1 MNCVFCQ
8 IVSGEIPSYK
18 IYEDENVIAILDISQ
33 ATKGHT
39 LIIAKEHY
47 KNLYDIDEV
56 LAGNIFKV
64 VPKIANAI
72 KKAFNPIGLNVL
84 VNTEKPLQ
92 TVFHFHMHLIP
103 RYYLDGVDIDFINN
117 QGNTSKDQYE
127 EIKNELIKQ
136 LNEQK

>member
-1 MNCVFCQ
+1 MNCVFCS
-8 IVSGEIPSYK
+8 IVDGEIPSYK

-39 LIIAKEHY
+39 IIISKKHY
-47 KNLYDIDEV
+47 KNLYDIDED

-84 VNTEKPLQ
+84 INTEKPLQ
-92 TVFHFHMHLIP
+92 TVFHFHLHLIP
-103 RYYLDGVDIDFINN
+103 RYYQDGVDIDFINN
-117 QGNTSKDQYE
+117 QGNTSKEMYE
-127 EIKNELIKQ
+127 DIRNRIINYLE
-136 LNEQK
+136 

>member
-1 MNCVFCQ
+1 MNCIFCQ

-47 KNLYDIDEV
+47 KNLYDIDEE
-56 LAGNIFKV
+56 LAGNIFRV
-64 VPKIANAI
+64 VPKIANAL
-72 KKAFNPIGLNVL
+72 KRAFNPIGLNVL

-103 RYYLDGVDIDFINN
+103 RYHLDGVDIDFINN
-117 QGNTSKDQYE
+117 QGNTTKEEYE
-127 EIKNELIKQ
+127 EIKNKIIEELNQ
-136 LNEQK
+136 

>member
-1 MNCVFCQ
+1 MNCIFCK
-8 IVSGEIPSYK
+8 IANGEIPSYK
-18 IYEDENVIAILDISQ
+18 IYEDDNVIAILDISQ

-47 KNLYDIDEV
+47 KNLYDINEE
-56 LAGNIFKV
+56 LAGEIFKV

-72 KKAFNPIGLNVL
+72 KKAFDPIGLNVL

-103 RYYLDGVDIDFINN
+103 RYYQDGVDIDFINN
-117 QGNTSKDQYE
+117 QGNTTKEMYE
-127 EIKNELIKQ
+127 EIKQKIVEQ
-136 LNEQK
+136 L